1 MRQAAGITHKTGY
14 ITQWKLGGNVCP
26 IGRHAH
32 IPPTSPGANAAR
44 ALPVSGR
51 LRPEF
56 VCLIR
61 LVRPSITPT
70 LNHCH
75 IIASS
80 SILARCVLLLYW
92 RVGLALAIGVW
103 GWPLLG
109 WEKTAV
115 IGWSGRRGVK
125 ARASSRG
132 GALGVGGGLARPA
145 KPEPTNVIPLI
156 PTEVRARAWSSVKSA
171 VSSWR
176 HRSLTGVGGG

>member
-1 MRQAAGITHKTGY
+1 MRQPSLRSASRPPP
-14 ITQWKLGGNVCP
+14 QRVP
-26 IGRHAH
+26 H
-32 IPPTSPGANAAR
+32 IPNLGSGAPRQPCGERGLPFPTVILIGWLSYP
-44 ALPVSGR
+44 S
-51 LRPEF
+51 RPN
-56 VCLIR
+56 
-61 LVRPSITPT
+61 

-145 KPEPTNVIPLI
+145 KPEPHKRHPPHPHRGQGQSVVIGKKCRLP
-156 PTEVRARAWSSVKSA
+156 VA
-171 VSSWR
+171 
-176 HRSLTGVGGG
+176 SLFIDRGGRGLVLTWAGG

>member
-1 MRQAAGITHKTGY
+1 MRQPSLRSASRPPP
-14 ITQWKLGGNVCP
+14 QRVP
-26 IGRHAH
+26 H
-32 IPPTSPGANAAR
+32 IPNLGSGAPRQPCGERGLPFPTVILIGWLSYP
-44 ALPVSGR
+44 S
-51 LRPEF
+51 RPN
-56 VCLIR
+56 
-61 LVRPSITPT
+61 